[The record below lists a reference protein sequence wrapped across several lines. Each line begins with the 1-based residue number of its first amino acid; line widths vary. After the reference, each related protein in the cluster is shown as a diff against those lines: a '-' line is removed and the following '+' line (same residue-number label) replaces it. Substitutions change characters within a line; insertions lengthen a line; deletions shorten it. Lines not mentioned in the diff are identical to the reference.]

1 MFDFHTRRDE
11 NKKISKLE
19 KLYQVYKEEMFNMAI
34 SILHN
39 REDAQDVVQISIM
52 KIYKTIASIE
62 DIHANKAKSYIYTI
76 VKNTAL
82 DLYRGKMK
90 MKNTSYYNPELLS
103 QATDEPTPEEIAIRM
118 FDAEWL
124 TEKLSEIHSDYA
136 DIIMLKYY
144 HSLSDKEIAEML
156 NVSCSS
162 VRVRLHRAKKALK
175 QVIEKNNDAI

>member
-11 NKKISKLE
+11 NTNVLKLE
-19 KLYQVYKEEMFNMAI
+19 KLYQAYKEEMFNMAI

-52 KIYKTIASIE
+52 KIYKSIASIE
-62 DIHANKAKSYIYTI
+62 DIHTNKAKSYIYTI
-76 VKNTAL
+76 VKNTAF
-82 DLYRGKMK
+82 DLYRRKNK
-90 MKNTSYYNPELLS
+90 MKNTSCYDIDLLA
-103 QATDEPTPEEIAIRM
+103 QASDEPTPEEIAIRM
-118 FDAEWL
+118 FDTEWL

-144 HSLSDKEIAEML
+144 HSLSDKEISEML
-156 NVSCSS
+156 NVSYSS

-175 QVIEKNNDAI
+175 QVIENSKDVI